1 MQINLLKIIKKY
13 LAKYLQKCKIY
24 AKIMSSN
31 IAKEQIYM
39 PIIKS
44 AKKRQEVAIRNN
56 ARNKSERSAL
66 ATAIK
71 KFNKAIADKDVQLA
85 EKLLPE
91 TFSII
96 DEEVTKGIIHKN
108 KANNKKAS
116 LSIELT
122 KLKAE

>member
-1 MQINLLKIIKKY
+1 
-13 LAKYLQKCKIY
+13 
-24 AKIMSSN
+24 
-31 IAKEQIYM
+31 M

-56 ARNKSERSAL
+56 ERNKSEKSEL
-66 ATAIK
+66 ATVIK
-71 KFNKAIADKDVQLA
+71 KFNAAIASKDVAAA

-91 TFSII
+91 TFSKI

-108 KANNKKAS
+108 KANNKKAA

-122 KLKAE
+122 KLKNESGK

>member
-1 MQINLLKIIKKY
+1 
-13 LAKYLQKCKIY
+13 
-24 AKIMSSN
+24 
-31 IAKEQIYM
+31 M

-56 ARNKSERSAL
+56 ERNKARRSAL

-71 KFNKAIADKDVQLA
+71 KFNKAISDKDVELA

-96 DEEVTKGIIHKN
+96 DSEVNTNIIHKN
-108 KANNKKAS
+108 KANNKKAD
-116 LSIELT
+116 LSIALT
-122 KLKAE
+122 KLKAEMSEKK

>member
-1 MQINLLKIIKKY
+1 
-13 LAKYLQKCKIY
+13 
-24 AKIMSSN
+24 
-31 IAKEQIYM
+31 M

-56 ARNKSERSAL
+56 ERNKARRSAL

-71 KFNKAIADKDVQLA
+71 KFNKAISEKDVELA

-96 DEEVTKGIIHKN
+96 DAEVTRNIIHKN
-108 KANNKKAS
+108 KANNKKS
-116 LSIELT
+116 DLSIALT
-122 KLKAE
+122 KLKAEMSESK

>member
-1 MQINLLKIIKKY
+1 
-13 LAKYLQKCKIY
+13 
-24 AKIMSSN
+24 
-31 IAKEQIYM
+31 M

-56 ARNKSERSAL
+56 ERNKSERSEL

-71 KFNKAIADKDVQLA
+71 KFNKAVSDKDVDLA

-96 DEEVTKGIIHKN
+96 DEKVTKGIIHKN
-108 KANNKKAS
+108 KANNKKAG

-122 KLKAE
+122 KLKSENK

>member
-1 MQINLLKIIKKY
+1 
-13 LAKYLQKCKIY
+13 
-24 AKIMSSN
+24 
-31 IAKEQIYM
+31 M

-56 ARNKSERSAL
+56 ERNKARRSAL

-71 KFNKAIADKDVQLA
+71 KFNKAISEKDVELA

-96 DEEVTKGIIHKN
+96 DEEASKGIIHKN
-108 KANNKKAS
+108 KANNKKAG
-116 LSIELT
+116 LSVELT
-122 KLKAE
+122 KLKAGLESNK

>member
-1 MQINLLKIIKKY
+1 
-13 LAKYLQKCKIY
+13 
-24 AKIMSSN
+24 
-31 IAKEQIYM
+31 M

-56 ARNKSERSAL
+56 ARNKAERSAL

-71 KFNKAIADKDVQLA
+71 KFNKAISEKDVELA

-96 DEEVTKGIIHKN
+96 DSEVNTNIIHKN
-108 KANNKKAS
+108 KANNKKAD
-116 LSIELT
+116 LSIALT
-122 KLKAE
+122 KLKAEMSEKK

>member
-1 MQINLLKIIKKY
+1 
-13 LAKYLQKCKIY
+13 
-24 AKIMSSN
+24 
-31 IAKEQIYM
+31 M

-56 ARNKSERSAL
+56 ARNKSERSEL

-71 KFNKAIADKDVQLA
+71 KFNTAISNKDVELA

-96 DEEVTKGIIHKN
+96 DEKATNGIIHKN
-108 KANNKKAS
+108 KANNKKAA
-116 LSIELT
+116 LSIELS
-122 KLKAE
+122 KLKNENKK

>member
-1 MQINLLKIIKKY
+1 
-13 LAKYLQKCKIY
+13 
-24 AKIMSSN
+24 
-31 IAKEQIYM
+31 M

-56 ARNKSERSAL
+56 ARNKSEKSAL

-71 KFNKAIADKDVQLA
+71 KFNTAIANKDVQLA

-91 TFSII
+91 TFSKI
-96 DEEVTKGIIHKN
+96 DEEASKGIIHKN
-108 KANNKKAS
+108 KANNKKAG

-122 KLKAE
+122 KLKAEVETSK

>member
-1 MQINLLKIIKKY
+1 
-13 LAKYLQKCKIY
+13 
-24 AKIMSSN
+24 
-31 IAKEQIYM
+31 M

-44 AKKRQEVAIRNN
+44 AKKRQEVALRDN

-71 KFNKAIADKDVQLA
+71 KFNKAIADKDVELA
-85 EKLLPE
+85 KKLLPE
-91 TFSII
+91 TFSKI
-96 DEEVTKGIIHKN
+96 DEEVTKGVIHKN

-122 KLKAE
+122 KLENELKK

>member
-1 MQINLLKIIKKY
+1 
-13 LAKYLQKCKIY
+13 
-24 AKIMSSN
+24 
-31 IAKEQIYM
+31 M

-44 AKKRQEVAIRNN
+44 AKKREEVAIRNN

-71 KFNKAIADKDVQLA
+71 KFNKAIEDKDVQLA

-91 TFSII
+91 TFSKI
-96 DEEVTKGIIHKN
+96 DEEASKGIIHKN
-108 KANNKKAS
+108 KANNKKAG

-122 KLKAE
+122 KLKAEVESSK

>member
-1 MQINLLKIIKKY
+1 
-13 LAKYLQKCKIY
+13 
-24 AKIMSSN
+24 
-31 IAKEQIYM
+31 M

-56 ARNKSERSAL
+56 ERNKARRSAL

-71 KFNKAIADKDVQLA
+71 KFNKAISDKDVELA

-96 DEEVTKGIIHKN
+96 DSEVNTNIIHKN
-108 KANNKKAS
+108 KANNKKAD
-116 LSIELT
+116 LSIALT
-122 KLKAE
+122 TLKAEMSEKK

>member
-1 MQINLLKIIKKY
+1 
-13 LAKYLQKCKIY
+13 
-24 AKIMSSN
+24 
-31 IAKEQIYM
+31 M

-56 ARNKSERSAL
+56 ERNKAERSKLRTAVKKFK
-66 ATAIK
+66 TAIA
-71 KFNKAIADKDVQLA
+71 NKDVAAA

-108 KANNKKAS
+108 KANNTKAAI
-116 LSIELT
+116 SIELT
-122 KLKAE
+122 KLKQELGK